1 MRNTWIL
8 LLANALNGSSGV
20 VAISLGGLTG
30 AHLLGPDKALAT
42 LPAAGYAVGL
52 ALGAYPAAMLM
63 QWVGRRLGLMSGTG
77 FAVFGALLTIV
88 AIQAGLFWLFVAA
101 FVVIGVSASF
111 VQQYR
116 FAAIESV
123 PVEKRGTAVSRV
135 MLGGIL
141 TALFAPPLVILTR
154 DTLAPLP
161 FAGAFAALALV
172 ALVGLVVLSF
182 LRFPARPPKGSVKA
196 SGGRPLSVII
206 RQPRFIIALVCAA
219 ASFSVMTFVM
229 TAAPLAMVGHD
240 HSEAE
245 AVLGIQWH
253 VLAMFVPSFFT
264 GRLIDRYG
272 KDAVVGAG
280 LLLLLASAG
289 TALLGTSLAHF
300 WIMLVLLGVGWNFG
314 FTGST
319 AMLSETYA
327 PAERG
332 RVEGFN
338 DFVVFGAVAV
348 AALMAGRVL
357 DSGGWTSVNWIVLPL
372 VGTVMLSLFILV
384 QQSRGRRAL
393 PD

>member
-30 AHLLGPDKALAT
+30 AYLLGPDKALAT
-42 LPAAGYAVGL
+42 LPAAGYSVGL
-52 ALGAYPAAMLM
+52 ALGAYPAAILM
-63 QWVGRRLGLMSGTG
+63 QWIGRRFGFMSGTV
-77 FAVFGALLTIV
+77 FAVFGALLTIA
-88 AIQAGLFWLFVAA
+88 AIEAGLFWLFVVGFA
-101 FVVIGVSASF
+101 FIGVSSSF

-123 PVEKRGTAVSRV
+123 PEARRGTAISRV

-172 ALVGLVVLSF
+172 AIIGLVVLSF
-182 LRFPARPPKGSVKA
+182 LRFPPRPPRGTVKKE
-196 SGGRPLSVII
+196 GRPLLVII
-206 RQPRFIIALVCAA
+206 RQPRFIIALLCAA

-229 TAAPLAMVGHD
+229 TAAPLAMVGHS

-264 GRLIDRYG
+264 GRLIDRFG
-272 KDAVVGAG
+272 KDAVVSAG

-289 TALLGTSLAHF
+289 TALVGTGLAHF
-300 WIMLVLLGVGWNFG
+300 WIMLILLGVGWNFS
-314 FTGST
+314 FVGST
-319 AMLSETYA
+319 AMLSDTYA
-327 PAERG
+327 PFERG

-338 DFVVFGAVAV
+338 DSVVFAAVAV

-357 DSGGWTSVNWIVLPL
+357 ESGGWSSVNWIVLPL

-384 QQSRGRRAL
+384 YQSRGRRAL
-393 PD
+393 AD